1 MTGYSDTFSQD
12 PRRHAPATERN
23 REPILAVLK
32 TLITGP
38 ATILEIASGTG
49 QHAVWFAGR
58 LPKVTWIPSDADE
71 EMRASVAA
79 WARREKV
86 RNISLPPRVID
97 ARARRWNMEAVDGVY
112 CANMIHISPYSAC
125 EGLIR
130 GAGSCV
136 KAGGFLML
144 YGPFKVEGEH
154 TAPSNASFDAT
165 LRGQNDDWGIR
176 DLEAVTALAEAA
188 GFEPEEPVEMPANNL
203 SVIFRKL

>member
-1 MTGYSDTFSQD
+1 MTGYSDKFSQD

-49 QHAVWFAGR
+49 QHAVWFAGK
-58 LPKVTWIPSDADE
+58 LPDVTWIPSDADE

-86 RNISLPPRVID
+86 RNIALPPRVID
-97 ARARRWNMEAVDGVY
+97 AR
-112 CANMIHISPYSAC
+112 
-125 EGLIR
+125 EGLIK
-130 GAGSCV
+130 GAGDCV
-136 KAGGFLML
+136 KPGGFLML
-144 YGPFKVEGEH
+144 YGPYKVEGEH
-154 TAPSNASFDAT
+154 TAPSNARFDET
-165 LRGQNDDWGIR
+165 LRSQNADWGIR

>member
-58 LPKVTWIPSDADE
+58 LPDVTWIPSDADE

-86 RNISLPPRVID
+86 RNIALPPRVID
-97 ARARRWNMEAVDGVY
+97 ARARRWNMESVDGVY

-125 EGLIR
+125 EGLIK
-130 GAGSCV
+130 GAGACV
-136 KAGGFLML
+136 RPGGFLML
-144 YGPFKVEGEH
+144 YGPYKVEGEH
-154 TAPSNASFDAT
+154 TAPSNASFDET
-165 LRGQNDDWGIR
+165 LRSQNADWGIR

>member
-1 MTGYSDTFSQD
+1 MTGYSDSFSHD

-49 QHAVWFAGR
+49 QHAAWFAGK
-58 LPKVTWIPSDADE
+58 LPEVTWIPSDADE

-86 RNISLPPRVID
+86 RNIALPPRVID

-125 EGLIR
+125 EGLIK
-130 GAGSCV
+130 GAAACV
-136 KAGGFLML
+136 RPGGFLML
-144 YGPFKVEGEH
+144 YGPYKVEGEH
-154 TAPSNASFDAT
+154 TAPSNASFDET
-165 LRGQNDDWGIR
+165 LRGQNADWGIR

>member
-1 MTGYSDTFSQD
+1 MTGYSDKFSQD

-49 QHAVWFAGR
+49 QHAVWFAGK
-58 LPKVTWIPSDADE
+58 LPDVTWIPSDADE

-86 RNISLPPRVID
+86 RNIALPPRVID

-125 EGLIR
+125 EGLIK
-130 GAGSCV
+130 GASDCV
-136 KAGGFLML
+136 KPGGFLML
-144 YGPFKVEGEH
+144 YGPYKVEGEH
-154 TAPSNASFDAT
+154 TAPSNARFDET
-165 LRGQNDDWGIR
+165 LRSQNADWGIR

>member
-1 MTGYSDTFSQD
+1 MTGYSDKFSQD

-49 QHAVWFAGR
+49 QHAVWFAGK
-58 LPKVTWIPSDADE
+58 LPDVTWIPSDADE

-86 RNISLPPRVID
+86 RNIALPPRVID

-125 EGLIR
+125 EGLIK
-130 GAGSCV
+130 GAGDCV
-136 KAGGFLML
+136 KPGGFLML
-144 YGPFKVEGEH
+144 YGPYKVEGEH
-154 TAPSNASFDAT
+154 TAPSNARFDET
-165 LRGQNDDWGIR
+165 LRSQNADWGIR
-176 DLEAVTALAEAA
+176 DLEAVTALAEAV

>member
-58 LPKVTWIPSDADE
+58 MPDVTWIPSDADE

-86 RNISLPPRVID
+86 RNIALPPRGID
-97 ARARRWNMEAVDGVY
+97 ARARRWNMESVDGVY

-125 EGLIR
+125 EGLIK
-130 GAGSCV
+130 GAGVCV
-136 KAGGFLML
+136 RPGGFLML
-144 YGPFKVEGEH
+144 YGPYKVEGEH
-154 TAPSNASFDAT
+154 TAPSNASFDET
-165 LRGQNDDWGIR
+165 LRSQNADWGIR